1 MAFAGG
7 PLLPGVPFAP
17 TAVVVRTRAGL
28 VRLGTPPFTPV
39 GTRVGEGWWHVRGRG
54 LRTRVAIDAAASG
67 PHLLLPHP
75 EPADGTLD
83 RRAEHWSN
91 GHVELLVEGRRGGR
105 WRTLA
110 AGSSPLAGLE
120 RGRPLPPGAT
130 LGTPTSEGDGR
141 VTVATMTDDEL
152 ARYAAAVVR
161 DCLGTR
167 PGDLVAVHGEP
178 AHRPLAAAI
187 VDAAYRAG
195 ARYVDLLYVDGAAKR
210 SRIAHADVE
219 TLGYMPPWHA
229 ARMRHLLAQD
239 ASIVSITGESEP
251 GLMGAL
257 DPAKAARERT
267 GRLPGQPVYIRAL
280 QRGRAR
286 FCVVA
291 WPVPGW
297 AREAY
302 PELDPEEAARAV
314 AEDLLRFCRLAPDDA
329 PDAWAQHL
337 AGARR
342 AGPRPSTRS
351 DLTGIELR
359 GAGTSLDVGLA
370 PSTRWLAALTT
381 DHTGRSFCANLPTEE
396 VFTSPDY
403 RRADGTFTCTRPL
416 SLDGRSIAGI
426 RGELRGGRL
435 VRIDA
440 DEPSDRDFLAGYL
453 ARDAGASRLGEL
465 ALLDSTSRIGQAG
478 RSYGLTLLDENAA
491 GHIAFG
497 SSYGGTR
504 TPGAPARGTGL
515 NRSSIHVDVMIG
527 APEQEVHGVRRDGS
541 RVALIAG
548 GLWQIA

>member
-1 MAFAGG
+1 M
-7 PLLPGVPFAP
+7 
-17 TAVVVRTRAGL
+17 
-28 VRLGTPPFTPV
+28 
-39 GTRVGEGWWHVRGRG
+39 
-54 LRTRVAIDAAASG
+54 
-67 PHLLLPHP
+67 
-75 EPADGTLD
+75 
-83 RRAEHWSN
+83 
-91 GHVELLVEGRRGGR
+91 
-105 WRTLA
+105 
-110 AGSSPLAGLE
+110 
-120 RGRPLPPGAT
+120 
-130 LGTPTSEGDGR
+130 
-141 VTVATMTDDEL
+141 
-152 ARYAAAVVR
+152 
-161 DCLGTR
+161 
-167 PGDLVAVHGEP
+167 
-178 AHRPLAAAI
+178 
-187 VDAAYRAG
+187 
-195 ARYVDLLYVDGAAKR
+195 
-210 SRIAHADVE
+210 
-219 TLGYMPPWHA
+219 
-229 ARMRHLLAQD
+229 
-239 ASIVSITGESEP
+239 
-251 GLMGAL
+251 
-257 DPAKAARERT
+257 
-267 GRLPGQPVYIRAL
+267 
-280 QRGRAR
+280 
-286 FCVVA
+286 A

-337 AGARR
+337 AALGAR
-342 AGPRPSTRS
+342 AEAL
-351 DLTGIELR
+351 DALELTGIELR

-403 RRADGTFTCTRPL
+403 RRADGTFTCTRAL

-478 RSYGLTLLDENAA
+478 RSYGLTLLDENAV

-504 TPGAPARGTGL
+504 APDAPARGSGL

-527 APEQEVHGVRRDGS
+527 SPEQEVHGVRRDGS
-541 RVALIAG
+541 RVALVAG